1 LIHPK
6 DPGVPRICRAGEIVT
21 LKSRVSTGILFAAA
35 LAAATGCSKQQGAGG
50 APQLPPT
57 LVTVAV
63 AKPATVPVY
72 LDEIGKSVA
81 FESVVVMPQVA
92 GRITERDF
100 VDGADLKKGQLLF
113 VIDPRPFQ
121 AQVDLAVAQL
131 AQSKAA
137 LDLAESQFKMYQSL
151 NDPRAVSQLDFQTKK
166 NAVDVGQAQVQAAQ
180 AAVENAKLNLE
191 YCTIRSPIN
200 GRAGERLVDVGN
212 IVQANT
218 TALLSIQ
225 RLDPIYADFTITE
238 QDLPGVRQQ
247 MSRGVLKTLVRL
259 PSDSEETARSG
270 SLTFFDN
277 AVQNATGTINL
288 RATVA
293 NADHHFWPGE
303 FVNVR
308 LILSTQANAVL
319 IPSEATQISQ
329 KGPFVYVIHADN
341 SAELRPVTLGQRQ
354 GDDVVATSGVA
365 AGERVVLTGQLGV
378 IPGGQVIIA
387 PPSASPTPGAP
398 SAGGAA
404 EGQ

>member
-1 LIHPK
+1 
-6 DPGVPRICRAGEIVT
+6 
-21 LKSRVSTGILFAAA
+21 
-35 LAAATGCSKQQGAGG
+35 
-50 APQLPPT
+50 
-57 LVTVAV
+57 
-63 AKPATVPVY
+63 
-72 LDEIGKSVA
+72 
-81 FESVVVMPQVA
+81 M
-92 GRITERDF
+92 
-100 VDGADLKKGQLLF
+100 
-113 VIDPRPFQ
+113 
-121 AQVDLAVAQL
+121 AQL

-137 LDLAESQFKMYQSL
+137 LDLAQSQFKMYQSL

-166 NAVDVGQAQVQAAQ
+166 NAVEVGQAQVQAAQ

-191 YCTIRSPIN
+191 YCTIRSPID

-238 QDLPGVRQQ
+238 QDLPAVRQQ
-247 MSRGVLKTLVRL
+247 MSRGVLKAMVRL
-259 PSDSEETARSG
+259 PSDLEETARSG

-341 SAELRPVTLGQRQ
+341 TAELRPVTLGQRQ

-365 AGERVVLTGQLGV
+365 AGERVVLTGQLTI
-378 IPGGQVIIA
+378 IPGGQVIVA
-387 PPSASPTPGAP
+387 PPPASAMPGAP
-398 SAGGAA
+398 GAGGST

>member
-1 LIHPK
+1 
-6 DPGVPRICRAGEIVT
+6 
-21 LKSRVSTGILFAAA
+21 
-35 LAAATGCSKQQGAGG
+35 
-50 APQLPPT
+50 
-57 LVTVAV
+57 
-63 AKPATVPVY
+63 
-72 LDEIGKSVA
+72 
-81 FESVVVMPQVA
+81 
-92 GRITERDF
+92 
-100 VDGADLKKGQLLF
+100 
-113 VIDPRPFQ
+113 
-121 AQVDLAVAQL
+121 
-131 AQSKAA
+131 
-137 LDLAESQFKMYQSL
+137 MYQSL

-166 NAVDVGQAQVQAAQ
+166 NAVEVGQAQVQAAQ

-191 YCTIRSPIN
+191 YCTIRSPID

-238 QDLPGVRQQ
+238 QDLPAVRQQ
-247 MSRGVLKTLVRL
+247 MSRGVLKAMVRL
-259 PSDSEETARSG
+259 PSDLEETARSG

-341 SAELRPVTLGQRQ
+341 TAELRPVTLGQRQ

-365 AGERVVLTGQLGV
+365 AGERVVLTGQLTI
-378 IPGGQVIIA
+378 IPGGQVIVA
-387 PPSASPTPGAP
+387 PPPASPMPGAP
-398 SAGGAA
+398 GAGGST